1 MEHLFVGTPLEDC
14 FYLLK
19 LFFEQPF
26 CVRAL
31 CDFIFFAD
39 PGTMFCSV
47 DESIPMQ
54 QFGIVILVDFS
65 IIFVFIGYS
74 SFELV
79 FDYSEYL
86 LFKLIL
92 HLEKRN
98 ITRKSF
104 SIKVLGFKWFKTW
117 YICYFL
123 LCLPLPFVFSFAT
136 W

>member
-1 MEHLFVGTPLEDC
+1 MGTPLADC

-31 CDFIFFAD
+31 YDFIFFAD

-54 QFGIVILVDFS
+54 QFGIVILMDYS
-65 IIFVFIGYS
+65 IIFVFSGYS

-86 LFKLIL
+86 LF
-92 HLEKRN
+92 
-98 ITRKSF
+98 
-104 SIKVLGFKWFKTW
+104 
-117 YICYFL
+117 
-123 LCLPLPFVFSFAT
+123 
-136 W
+136 